1 ILSYNIVELILTFN
15 LTNKMIIQ
23 SDNSHRTFNFTDE
36 YLDRLIDEHDKNC
49 VLLPVTG
56 VKYCTV
62 DEMSKCRRYEINKIQ
77 VQKFEDCLFIDF
89 IKDIDEFFTYVTN
102 LCNSQNNEYG
112 VHILNLFRNGSFNK
126 KLIDDITPAFFS

>member
-1 ILSYNIVELILTFN
+1 VREVVEIDIESLAAHL
-15 LTNKMIIQ
+15 L
-23 SDNSHRTFNFTDE
+23 
-36 YLDRLIDEHDKNC
+36 YLPGFKID
-49 VLLPVTG
+49 
-56 VKYCTV
+56 
-62 DEMSKCRRYEINKIQ
+62 EINKIQ